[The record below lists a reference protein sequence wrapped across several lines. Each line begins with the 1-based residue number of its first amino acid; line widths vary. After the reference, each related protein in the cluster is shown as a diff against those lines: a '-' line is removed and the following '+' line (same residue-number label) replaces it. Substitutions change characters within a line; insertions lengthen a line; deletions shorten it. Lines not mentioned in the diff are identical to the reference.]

1 MTIEDESEVYQNQRR
16 LALSTIDDLTELK
29 IQLLEASL
37 PIPLFINNALTYLK
51 KKYLVQDKS
60 IGQMLRKRPPN

>member
-1 MTIEDESEVYQNQRR
+1 MTTEDESEVYQNQRR
-16 LALSTIDDLTELK
+16 LALDTIDDLTELK

-37 PIPLFINNALTYLK
+37 PVPSFINNALTYLK

-60 IGQMLRKRPPN
+60 IGQMLRKRYPG